1 MTIVSTGFAAF
12 VVATLGVYHVLP
24 RRTRIYWLLLVS
36 YVFYALAA
44 WRFVPVLA
52 LVTIVTFA
60 LGPRVGP
67 ADPAGRRWLWVGI
80 AFNVAVLAGLRSWFR
95 AEPFAG
101 PFVVLGL
108 AFYSLQ
114 AMSYLLDVRA
124 GVLRDRGS
132 LADVALYLAYFP
144 KLVAG
149 PIERAPAFLPR
160 LARPHV
166 VDDEVF
172 GRALTLIAIGVTR
185 KLVIADPLAA
195 LVPAAAFASPAR
207 QGSALLAVA
216 LVAYAFVLYNDF
228 AGYSSIVR
236 GVSSLFGIELSV
248 NFRQPFFARSFT
260 EFWNRWHITLS
271 TWVRDYVY
279 LPLSR
284 ALLRRRPSVRNVPNL
299 IVPPMAAMLASGV
312 WHGAGLGFVLW
323 GALHGMYLVGER
335 LLTLSRPATPVQTRP
350 AWRQVGAASIV
361 FVLGM
366 LAFVAFRM
374 DVATALAFWRRLFQ
388 GVAGAWPD
396 ARMLPIVVT
405 SLAID
410 WVQYRNDDEAA
421 FLRWPRPYRV
431 ALAAAAVVLCLVMAD
446 RRMTAPFIYQ
456 GF

>member
-1 MTIVSTGFAAF
+1 MTIVSLRFAVF
-12 VVATLGVYHVLP
+12 VVATLRVYHSLP
-24 RRTRIYWLLLVS
+24 HRARLAWLLLVS
-36 YVFYALAA
+36 YVFYALTA

-52 LVTIVTFA
+52 LVTAVTFA
-60 LGPRVGP
+60 LGRRVGP

-80 AFNVAVLAGLRSWFR
+80 AFNVAVLAALRSSLR

-101 PFVVLGL
+101 PFVVVGL
-108 AFYSLQ
+108 SFYALQ
-114 AMSYLLDVRA
+114 AISYLLDVRS
-124 GVLRDRGS
+124 GVLRERGG

-166 VDDEVF
+166 VDDDVF
-172 GRALTLIAIGVTR
+172 GRALTLIVIGVTR
-185 KLVIADPLAA
+185 KLVIADPLAT
-195 LVPAAAFASPAR
+195 LVPADAFVSPAR
-207 QGSALLAVA
+207 LGSALLATA

-228 AGYSSIVR
+228 AGYTSIVR

-260 EFWNRWHITLS
+260 EFWNRWHVTLS

-284 ALLRRRPSVRNVPNL
+284 ALLRRRRSLRNVPNL
-299 IVPPMAAMLASGV
+299 IVPPMAALIASGV

-335 LLTLSRPATPVQTRP
+335 LLALARPATPAQAHPTS
-350 AWRQVGAASIV
+350 RQLGAAAVV
-361 FVLGM
+361 FVLGTV
-366 LAFVAFRM
+366 AFAAFRM
-374 DVATALAFWRRLFQ
+374 DVATAIVFWRRLFRAA
-388 GVAGAWPD
+388 AGAWPD
-396 ARMLPIVVT
+396 ARMLPLVAT
-405 SLAID
+405 SLAVD
-410 WVQYRNDDEAA
+410 WVQYRSADEAA
-421 FLRWPRPYRV
+421 FMRWPRPYRV
-431 ALAAAAVVLCLVMAD
+431 ALAAVAVALWLVMAD
-446 RRMTAPFIYQ
+446 QRPTTPFIYQ

>member
-12 VVATLGVYHVLP
+12 VVVTLGVFHVLP
-24 RRTRIYWLLLVS
+24 RHTRTHWLLFVS
-36 YVFYALAA
+36 YGFYALVA

-52 LVTIVTFA
+52 VVTLVTFV
-60 LGPRVGP
+60 LGRRVGP
-67 ADPAGRRWLWVGI
+67 ADPAGRWWLCAGI
-80 AFNVAVLAGLRSWFR
+80 AFHVAALAGLRSSFR

-101 PFVVLGL
+101 PFVVVGL

-114 AMSYLLDVRA
+114 AMAYLLDVRS

-149 PIERAPAFLPR
+149 PIERAPAFLPQ

-166 VDDEVF
+166 VDDQVF

-195 LVPAAAFASPAR
+195 LVPAQAFVSPAR
-207 QGSALLAVA
+207 QGSALLAAA

-284 ALLRRRPSVRNVPNL
+284 ALLRRRPGVRNVPNL
-299 IVPPMAAMLASGV
+299 IVPPMAAMVASGV

-323 GALHGMYLVGER
+323 GALHGMYLIGER
-335 LLTLSRPATPVQTRP
+335 LLTLRRPATPVQTRP
-350 AWRQVGAASIV
+350 AWRQIGAASVV

-366 LAFVAFRM
+366 LAFAAFRM

-388 GVAGAWPD
+388 GAAGSWPD
-396 ARMLPIVVT
+396 ARILPIVAT

-410 WVQYRNDDEAA
+410 WVQYRSDDEAA

-431 ALAAAAVVLCLVMAD
+431 ALAAVAVALWLVMLD
-446 RRMTAPFIYQ
+446 RRATAPFIYQ

>member
-1 MTIVSTGFAAF
+1 MTIVSVEFAAF
-12 VVATLGVYHVLP
+12 AAAALGVYHVLP
-24 RRTRIYWLLLVS
+24 PRARVSWLLLVS
-36 YVFYALAA
+36 YAFYALAA

-52 LVTIVTFA
+52 LVTIVTFV
-60 LGPRVGP
+60 LGRRVGP
-67 ADPAGRRWLWVGI
+67 ADPGGRRWLWMGL
-80 AFNVAVLAGLRSWFR
+80 AFNVAVLAGLRSSFR

-101 PFVVLGL
+101 PFVVVGL

-114 AMSYLLDVRA
+114 AMSYLLDVRSGA
-124 GVLRDRGS
+124 LSDRGG

-149 PIERAPAFLPR
+149 PIERAPAFLR
-160 LARPHV
+160 QLARPHV

-172 GRALTLIAIGVTR
+172 GRALTLIVIGVTR

-195 LVPAAAFASPAR
+195 LVPAAAFTSPAR
-207 QGSALLAVA
+207 QGSVLLATA

-228 AGYSSIVR
+228 AGYTSIVR

-299 IVPPMAAMLASGV
+299 IVPPMAAMVASGV

-323 GALHGMYLVGER
+323 GALHGTYLVGER
-335 LLTLSRPATPVQTRP
+335 VLALSRPATPVQTRP
-350 AWRQVGAASIV
+350 AWRQIGTAAVV
-361 FVLGM
+361 FVLGT
-366 LAFVAFRM
+366 LAFAAFRM
-374 DVATALAFWRRLFQ
+374 DVATAIAFWRRLFQ
-388 GVAGAWPD
+388 GARGAWPD
-396 ARMLPIVVT
+396 ARMLPIVAT

-410 WVQYRNDDEAA
+410 WIQYRNDDEAV

-431 ALAAAAVVLCLVMAD
+431 ALAAAAVVLWLVMTD
-446 RRMTAPFIYQ
+446 RRATAPFIYQ